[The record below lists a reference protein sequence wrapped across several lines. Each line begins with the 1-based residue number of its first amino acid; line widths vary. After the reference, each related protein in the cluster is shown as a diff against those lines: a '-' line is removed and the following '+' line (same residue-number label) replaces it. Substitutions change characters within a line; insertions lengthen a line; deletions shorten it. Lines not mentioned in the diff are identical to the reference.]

1 MLPFAALMLTFAFT
15 GKGEAL
21 TEFSMDGDKFKVL
34 LPASPQK
41 STVKLPGAIEMHRYV
56 AKANNGGVYIVTT
69 TDVPDA
75 AKDSED
81 KLQSR
86 LNSARDQ
93 AVQSVNGKL
102 LKETAKTLGGKYP
115 GREIDVEMASKD
127 RVRNR
132 FYFVD
137 GRLYQ
142 LLAVG
147 GEPFVTS
154 GESAR
159 FFDSLVVAK

>member
-1 MLPFAALMLTFAFT
+1 MRCIAALILSITFARA
-15 GKGEAL
+15 GDVL
-21 TEFSMDGDKFKVL
+21 TEFSLDGDKFKVL

-41 STVKLPGAIEMHRYV
+41 STVKLPGGIEMHRYV
-56 AKANNGGVYIVTT
+56 AKAENGGVYMVTT
-69 TDVPDA
+69 MDVPDA
-75 AKDSED
+75 AKDNEER
-81 KLQSR
+81 LQSR

-102 LKETAKTLGGKYP
+102 LKETAKTLDGKYP
-115 GREIDVEMASKD
+115 GREIDVETASKD
-127 RVRNR
+127 WVRNR

-147 GEPFVTS
+147 SEPFVTS
-154 GESAR
+154 GESAK
-159 FFDSLVVAK
+159 FFDSLVVVK